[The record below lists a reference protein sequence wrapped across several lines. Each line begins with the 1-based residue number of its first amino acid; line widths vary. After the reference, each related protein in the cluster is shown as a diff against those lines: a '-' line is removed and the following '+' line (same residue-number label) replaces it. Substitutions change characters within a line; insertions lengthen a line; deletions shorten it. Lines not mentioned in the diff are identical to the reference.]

1 MRNPPR
7 DKSLWRATIGG
18 DPAKDR
24 KEQDA
29 MWDWN
34 AADILLL
41 CIAAYVAVI
50 GFVRLMR
57 GHRDKMVAELQV
69 KWMEQQRLKVEQ
81 NFEERKRQESHRR
94 AERQHQESE
103 ERSRRR
109 ANAA

>member
-1 MRNPPR
+1 
-7 DKSLWRATIGG
+7 
-18 DPAKDR
+18 
-24 KEQDA
+24 

-34 AADILLL
+34 TADILLL
-41 CIAAYVAVI
+41 CIVAYVAVI

-57 GHRDKMVAELQV
+57 GHRDKMVADLQV